1 MSKTGSKSHVITV
14 PPSFNLEKAM
24 KKYSPRSSIAHEDT
38 DDEYETESLAA
49 AVAVHGRQPFVDE
62 DTDDEGGGGD
72 GGGAGATPTSVG
84 LNMQIETMID
94 AMRASLPAGV
104 AAQAGADLERDRA
117 HAAELT
123 REVEDL
129 RAQMARGVRV
139 GQSGTPLRVKIAR
152 TEKTLRLLR
161 RKIAKGTW
169 LDDFNMRIGQARELQ
184 REGHLKAA
192 FSYLKW
198 IARVDRANKLNHPDL
213 RKHKGGRYRY
223 RKRKR
228 KTRRRKRRQKK
239 ITKHRRRH
247 RKRHRKTR
255 RQKTALL
262 KKRYYGR
269 KKGKVIPLYGHKIFK
284 RIGRHASY
292 IIWKTTK
299 KNLPGKTFY
308 GKFYT
313 TRKAAHFQ

>member
-1 MSKTGSKSHVITV
+1 MSKTSKRPPDITV
-14 PPSFNLEKAM
+14 PRSFNLEKAM
-24 KKYSPRSSIAHEDT
+24 QKYSPPSSIAHEDT

-49 AVAVHGRQPFVDE
+49 AAAVHGRQPFVDE
-62 DTDDEGGGGD
+62 DTDDEADDDRVDDGD
-72 GGGAGATPTSVG
+72 GATPTSVG

-94 AMRASLPAGV
+94 AMRASLPPGA
-104 AAQAGADLERDRA
+104 AAQARADLERERA
-117 HAAELT
+117 HADELT
-123 REVEDL
+123 REVADL
-129 RAQMARGVRV
+129 RAQMARGVHV

-152 TEKTLRLLR
+152 TEKTLRILR

-184 REGHLKAA
+184 RAGHLKAA

-228 KTRRRKRRQKK
+228 TTRRRKRRRKK
-239 ITKHRRRH
+239 TTKH

-255 RQKTALL
+255 RKRHRKTRRKRHRKLQK
-262 KKRYYGR
+262 KKYRSARHR
-269 KKGKVIPLYGHKIFK
+269 KSHRRNKL
-284 RIGRHASY
+284 
-292 IIWKTTK
+292 T
-299 KNLPGKTFY
+299 
-308 GKFYT
+308 
-313 TRKAAHFQ
+313 HFQ

>member
-1 MSKTGSKSHVITV
+1 MSKTSKRSPDITV
-14 PPSFNLEKAM
+14 PRSFNLEKAM
-24 KKYSPRSSIAHEDT
+24 QKYSPRSSIAHEDT

-49 AVAVHGRQPFVDE
+49 AAAVHGIQPFVDE
-62 DTDDEGGGGD
+62 DTDDEADDETGVGD
-72 GGGAGATPTSVG
+72 GDGANPTSVG

-94 AMRASLPAGV
+94 AMRASLPPGA
-104 AAQAGADLERDRA
+104 AAQARADLERERA
-117 HAAELT
+117 HADELT
-123 REVEDL
+123 REVADL
-129 RAQMARGVRV
+129 RAQMARGVHV

-152 TEKTLRLLR
+152 TEKTLRILR

-198 IARVDRANKLNHPDL
+198 IARVDHANKLNHPDL

-239 ITKHRRRH
+239 TTKHRRRH
-247 RKRHRKTR
+247 RKRHRNTR
-255 RQKTALL
+255 RKLQK
-262 KKRYYGR
+262 KKYRSARRR
-269 KKGKVIPLYGHKIFK
+269 KSHRRNKL
-284 RIGRHASY
+284 
-292 IIWKTTK
+292 T
-299 KNLPGKTFY
+299 
-308 GKFYT
+308 
-313 TRKAAHFQ
+313 HFQ

>member
-1 MSKTGSKSHVITV
+1 MSKTSKRPPDITV
-14 PPSFNLEKAM
+14 PRSFNLEKAIQ
-24 KKYSPRSSIAHEDT
+24 KYSPPSSIAHEDT

-49 AVAVHGRQPFVDE
+49 AAAVHGRQPFVDE
-62 DTDDEGGGGD
+62 DTDDEADDDRVDDGD
-72 GGGAGATPTSVG
+72 GATPTSVG

-94 AMRASLPAGV
+94 AMRASLPPGA
-104 AAQAGADLERDRA
+104 AAQARADLERERA

-139 GQSGTPLRVKIAR
+139 GQSGTSLPVKIAR
-152 TEKTLRLLR
+152 TEKTLRILR

-169 LDDFNMRIGQARELQ
+169 LDDFNMRIEQARELQ

-198 IARVDRANKLNHPDL
+198 IARKDRDGKLNHPDL

-228 KTRRRKRRQKK
+228 ETRRRKKRRRKTTKRRRRRHKRHQKTRRRRKSRKKYRKRRYKSHK
-239 ITKHRRRH
+239 
-247 RKRHRKTR
+247 RK
-255 RQKTALL
+255 
-262 KKRYYGR
+262 
-269 KKGKVIPLYGHKIFK
+269 
-284 RIGRHASY
+284 
-292 IIWKTTK
+292 
-299 KNLPGKTFY
+299 
-308 GKFYT
+308 
-313 TRKAAHFQ
+313 